1 MTPQAVLL
9 TDFQTASLQMTLVV
23 NSMVPQILVADLVCL
38 VSEIVVNLVEL
49 VLNQLMIY
57 FVVEILFLPY
67 ADIMI

>member
-1 MTPQAVLL
+1 
-9 TDFQTASLQMTLVV
+9 
-23 NSMVPQILVADLVCL
+23 MVPQILVADLVCL